1 MLQERARAPHDSS
14 DGPAVAP
21 QVRPLPR
28 ATVPGVLP
36 GFLASLGLFG
46 LESLEVPLLAS
57 LAGGEPLLLVGTH
70 GAAKTAVVRVLC
82 QLMGLRFHAY
92 DASKALFEDV
102 IGFPNP
108 ASLGEGMV
116 EYVPTPLSIWG
127 KQAVLI
133 DEMSRATPDMQNKWL
148 EVVRA
153 RSVMGVAIEGLDHV
167 FGAMNPPDYLGAGP
181 LDAALVGRFAWVV
194 RVPDVGAMREDDVL
208 RVIRAT
214 TSEDARL
221 LPGSA
226 ADDAPPSALGR
237 QVAALVAAAR
247 ARFASVEAARADQT
261 SRYVHEVA
269 LGLRAA
275 GVALDGR
282 RLGMV
287 HRNLLLGLALRLAAD
302 ALPEDLDGPVREI
315 LHASLPGAASDEPI
329 DDTALFAA
337 HATAFRSAFE
347 GKRSPRRTVTVV
359 LGEPDP
365 DRAIDR
371 YVEVAAELSVED
383 HDRVVE
389 RFLGPARQA
398 RGADRPKAYV
408 TALRLVQEVLRAH
421 ADFPA
426 ELVARLL
433 SWSTR
438 VTGVS
443 SSWVTALSNDPVDE
457 RPRRLDT
464 PTGALAVRLGLELG
478 RGTPG
483 DPDEPL
489 DGSQAT
495 EMTGLLEP
503 LLGRLTGEARS

>member
-1 MLQERARAPHDSS
+1 MLQDLARAPS
-14 DGPAVAP
+14 DPEDDPTVAP
-21 QVRPLPR
+21 HLRPLPP
-28 ATVPGVLP
+28 TVGGVLP
-36 GFLASLGLFG
+36 GFLEELGLYG
-46 LESLEVPLLAS
+46 LGALELPLLAS

-70 GAAKTAVVRVLC
+70 GAAKTALVRVICDLA
-82 QLMGLRFHAY
+82 GLRFHAY

-108 ASLGEGMV
+108 DSLGAGLV

-133 DEMSRATPDMQNKWL
+133 DELSRATPDMQNKWL

-153 RSVMGVAIEGLDHV
+153 RSVMGVGIEGLDHV

-194 RVPDVGAMREDDVL
+194 QVPDVGAMREDDVL

-214 TSEDARL
+214 TSEDAPL
-221 LPGSA
+221 LPRPA
-226 ADDAPPSALGR
+226 ANDGPSTLGAR
-237 QVAALVAAAR
+237 LSDLVASAR
-247 ARFASVEAARADQT
+247 ARFASVEASSGEQAA
-261 SRYVHEVA
+261 RYVHEAA
-269 LGLRAA
+269 LALRAA

-282 RLGMV
+282 RLGMI
-287 HRNLLLGLALRLAAD
+287 HRNLLLGIALLEAAG
-302 ALPEDLDGPVREI
+302 ALPDDLDGPVRDI
-315 LHASLPGAASDEPI
+315 LCASLPGLASDEPV

-337 HATAFRSAFE
+337 HASAFRSAFE
-347 GKRSPRRTVTVV
+347 GKRSADRSVMRV

-365 DRAIDR
+365 DRAIRR
-371 YVEVAAELSVED
+371 YVEVASDLSVED

-398 RGADRPKAYV
+398 RGTDRPKAYV
-408 TALRLVQEVLRAH
+408 PALRLVQAVMRAH
-421 ADFPA
+421 SDFPA

-438 VTGVS
+438 VTGVTS
-443 SSWVTALSNDPVDE
+443 CWITAIDRDPSDE
-457 RPRRLDT
+457 RRRPLDT
-464 PTGALAVRLGLELG
+464 PQGALAVRLGLELS

-483 DPDEPL
+483 DPEEPL
-489 DGSQAT
+489 DGMQAD
-495 EMTGLLEP
+495 EMRDLVEP
-503 LLGRLTGEARS
+503 LLGRLSEEVAS

>member
-1 MLQERARAPHDSS
+1 MLQDLAPAPDDRP
-14 DGPAVAP
+14 DGPAVSSH
-21 QVRPLPR
+21 VRPLPST
-28 ATVPGVLP
+28 TVPGILP
-36 GFLASLGLFG
+36 GFLEALGLYG
-46 LESLEVPLLAS
+46 LQCLEVPLLAS

-70 GAAKTAVVRVLC
+70 GAAKTALVRMLC
-82 QLMGLRFHAY
+82 ELAGLRFHAY

-108 ASLGEGMV
+108 ASLGEGLV

-127 KQAVLI
+127 KQAILI
-133 DEMSRATPDMQNKWL
+133 DELSRATPDMQNKWL

-153 RSVMGVAIEGLDHV
+153 RSVMGVAIDGLDHV

-194 RVPDVGAMREDDVL
+194 HVPDVASMREDDVL

-221 LPGSA
+221 LPRPTANDGPCS
-226 ADDAPPSALGR
+226 LGKR
-237 QVAALVAAAR
+237 VAALVAATR
-247 ARFASVEAARADQT
+247 SRFAAVQAARADQT
-261 SRYVHEVA
+261 ARYVHEMA

-282 RLGMV
+282 RLGMI
-287 HRNLLLGLALRLAAD
+287 HRNLLLGLALRQAAE
-302 ALPEDLDGPVREI
+302 ALPDDLDGPVLEI
-315 LHASLPGAASDEPI
+315 LHASLPGVASDEPI

-337 HATAFRSAFE
+337 HAAAFRSAFE
-347 GKRSPRRTVTVV
+347 GRRSVRRAVTAV

-365 DRAIDR
+365 DRAIER
-371 YVEVAAELSVED
+371 YVALAGELSVED

-408 TALRLVQEVLRAH
+408 TALRLVQAVLRAH
-421 ADFPA
+421 VDFPA

-433 SWSTR
+433 SWSAR
-438 VTGVS
+438 VTGIGT
-443 SSWVTALSNDPVDE
+443 SWVTALSNDPVDQ
-457 RPRRLDT
+457 RPRPLDT
-464 PTGALAVRLGLELG
+464 PVGALAVRLGLELS

-483 DPDEPL
+483 DPEEPL
-489 DGSQAT
+489 DGMQAD
-495 EMTGLLEP
+495 EMTELVEP
-503 LLGRLTGEARS
+503 LMVRLSGEVRS